1 MKVLVV
7 TGGIGSGKSYVCR
20 ILEEKYG
27 IPVYEA
33 DIRAKRLYNEYPGML
48 DSIEET
54 LGVILRTDDGVFAP
68 HLLAD
73 VIFND
78 AEALKKV
85 EDILFPVLMN
95 DFNAWAEKQG
105 TQTVAMESAT
115 LLEKSQFD
123 GFGDITVLVD
133 APVDVRLARAMSRD
147 GASKEKIMAR
157 MQAQSLMNALS
168 NGATTAKVDHVLLND
183 SSEADLEVKL
193 DDFIEKYAL
202 TKML

>member
-54 LGVILRTDDGVFAP
+54 LGVILRNDDGVFAP

-105 TQTVAMESAT
+105 TQIVAMESAT

-168 NGATTAKVDHVLLND
+168 NGATTTKVDHVLLND
-183 SSEADLEVKL
+183 SSEADLETKL